1 MASLAEVKLTT
12 VNFLAR
18 QFTER
23 LTPSLPLE
31 IRFGETLESARSWNQ
46 ERRNFIQAAQAYH
59 SVYRLSAD
67 PLERTEAL
75 IGLSQE
81 LINLGKFGQARRLL
95 MDSTRNL
102 LSQLPATTE
111 PAYLSYRARIHEKLA
126 WIEDYELG
134 YQAEIGQLLEARNW
148 LGMIPK
154 NGWTDRERRFY
165 STTTHFLG
173 RAHFGLA
180 VAGVNRMD
188 NIQRATE
195 YFATDLAR
203 YQELRQEG
211 KPDPQGEGFQY
222 AWLTRCSLLSKD
234 LYTAEVY
241 LRDARRLFE
250 EQTEIVPRS
259 GVMAHYYLLV
269 GRLNVLK
276 GEIET
281 ARSNFSEALR
291 IRTAVEPYPKGYADA
306 AQGLAACYLRQ
317 GRPLQAARFV
327 WRAARAYP
335 ASLVDPILGR

>member
-1 MASLAEVKLTT
+1 MANLAEVKLGF

-18 QFTER
+18 QFAEQI
-23 LTPSLPLE
+23 TPPLPLE
-31 IRFGETLESARSWNQ
+31 VRFGETLESARSWNQ
-46 ERRNFIQAAQAYH
+46 ERRDFFQAAQAYH
-59 SVYRLSAD
+59 SVYQLSD
-67 PLERTEAL
+67 EPPERAEAL

-81 LINLGKFGQARRLL
+81 LINLGKFGQARRWLTDQEL
-95 MDSTRNL
+95 NL

-126 WIEDYELG
+126 WIEDYELN
-134 YQAEIGQLLEARNW
+134 YQAEIGQLHRARYW
-148 LGMIPK
+148 LGRITE
-154 NGWTDRERRFY
+154 WTDRERRFY

-180 VAGVNRMD
+180 ATGVNRRD
-188 NIQRATE
+188 NILRATE
-195 YFATDLAR
+195 YFAADLAH

-211 KPDPQGEGFQY
+211 KPAPQGEGFQY
-222 AWLTRCSLLSKD
+222 AWLTRCSLLSRD
-234 LYTAEVY
+234 LYTAEVH

-250 EQTEIVPRS
+250 EQTEVVPRS

-269 GRLNVLK
+269 GRLNLLK
-276 GEIET
+276 GEIEI

-317 GRPLQAARFV
+317 GQPLQAVRFV